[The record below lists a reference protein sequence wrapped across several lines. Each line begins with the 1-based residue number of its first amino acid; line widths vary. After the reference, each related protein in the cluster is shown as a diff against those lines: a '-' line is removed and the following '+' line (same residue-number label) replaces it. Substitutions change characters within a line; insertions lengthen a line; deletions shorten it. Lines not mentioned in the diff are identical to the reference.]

1 MTSTTPVEAM
11 TIGEIRAEM
20 ERLAARRAARGG
32 AFHPAEYW
40 RWRELA
46 QIEPALEPLLAL

>member
-1 MTSTTPVEAM
+1 M